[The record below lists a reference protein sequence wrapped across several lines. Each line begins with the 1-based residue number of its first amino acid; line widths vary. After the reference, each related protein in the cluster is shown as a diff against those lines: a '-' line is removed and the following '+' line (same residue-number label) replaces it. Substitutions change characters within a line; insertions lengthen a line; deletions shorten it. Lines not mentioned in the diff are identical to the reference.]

1 LLKKVTMD
9 AEELRDIRVPRKTV
23 IAGAGVGLATVAL
36 AACSGGGESKEAGG
50 SASAASEE
58 SSSPASSAPAAG
70 EALTKTADV
79 PVGAGVIVGKTVVT
93 QPVAGQFKAFSAV
106 CTHAGCLVNKIADG
120 TIDCPCH
127 GSKFSLDGAVVNG
140 PAKKPL
146 DPVQVKVQGDS
157 IVKA

>member
-1 LLKKVTMD
+1 MRRKVTMD
-9 AEELRDIRVPRKTV
+9 AQELRGIRVPRKTV

-36 AACSGGGESKEAGG
+36 AACSGGESKDSGG

-127 GSKFSLDGAVVNG
+127 GSKFSLDGAVVDG

-146 DPVQVKVQGDS
+146 DPVPVKVQGDS